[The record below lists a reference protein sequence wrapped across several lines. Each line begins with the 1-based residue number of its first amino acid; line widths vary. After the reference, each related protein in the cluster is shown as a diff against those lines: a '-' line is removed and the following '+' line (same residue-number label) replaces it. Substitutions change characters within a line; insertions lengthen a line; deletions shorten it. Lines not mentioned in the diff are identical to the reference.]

1 MRVLVSRGGL
11 RVLLSAL
18 CYAAAAA
25 VLLVQVMA
33 YDWKLDNAYITFAYA
48 RNWVEG
54 RKLDCCCREGRC
66 YAAGG

>member
-1 MRVLVSRGGL
+1 MRAFVSRGGL

-18 CYAAAAA
+18 RYAAAAA
-25 VLLVQVMA
+25 LLLVQERA
-33 YDWKLDNAYITFAYA
+33 YDWKLDDAYMTFAYA
-48 RNWVEG
+48 SNWVEG